1 MRNTITLLSIVLLLV
16 ACNSVKR
23 NEKFLARGNY
33 DQAIALAVKKLQKDK
48 NGKKSAEHI
57 VLLEEAYAKAA
68 AQDTRRIAFL
78 KTENSPEGTREI
90 YNLYND
96 LEYRQ
101 RLLRPLLPIN
111 NPFLGRKAMFVIVD
125 YSNNIIDAKEGYAL
139 SLYQQAK
146 GFMDRNT
153 REDYRKAY
161 TVLENISEL
170 KSNYKDVRTLMEDA
184 HYNGTDF
191 VHVTLNNRT
200 GQLIPQRLERDLL
213 DFSTY
218 NLDDFWTV
226 YHSERQRDINYDFG
240 IVFSFK
246 EIAVSPEKIAE
257 KEYVRKDRVKDGWK
271 YKLDRNGNVVK
282 DSLGNDIKIDVFKDV
297 TARLTVT
304 EQTKSVFV
312 GGDVI
317 YRDLNGGRDIDR
329 FPLSSEFIFENI
341 FAKYRGDK
349 RALTTEDKNLIRY
362 DFIHFPSNE
371 QMVYDAGTDIKA
383 RLSEILKQNSF
394 Y

>member
-1 MRNTITLLSIVLLLV
+1 M
-16 ACNSVKR
+16 
-23 NEKFLARGNY
+23 
-33 DQAIALAVKKLQKDK
+33 
-48 NGKKSAEHI
+48 
-57 VLLEEAYAKAA
+57 
-68 AQDTRRIAFL
+68 
-78 KTENSPEGTREI
+78 
-90 YNLYND
+90 
-96 LEYRQ
+96 
-101 RLLRPLLPIN
+101 
-111 NPFLGRKAMFVIVD
+111 
-125 YSNNIIDAKEGYAL
+125 
-139 SLYQQAK
+139 
-146 GFMDRNT
+146 
-153 REDYRKAY
+153 
-161 TVLENISEL
+161 VLEDITEL

-246 EIAVSPEKIAE
+246 EIAISPEKIAE

-297 TARLTVT
+297 TARVTVT

-317 YRDLNGGRDIDR
+317 YRDLNGGRDMDR

-362 DFIHFPSNE
+362 DFLHFPSNE

>member
-1 MRNTITLLSIVLLLV
+1 MRNTITLLSIVLLV

-33 DQAIALAVKKLQKDK
+33 DQAIELAVKKLQKDK
-48 NGKKSAEHI
+48 NSKKGAEHI

-78 KTENSPEGTREI
+78 ETENSPEGTREI

-111 NPFLGRKAMFVIVD
+111 NPFLGREAKFVLVD
-125 YSNNIIDAKEGYAL
+125 YSKDIIAAKEGYAL

-146 GFMDRNT
+146 GFMARNT

-161 TVLENISEL
+161 MVLEDITEL

-246 EIAVSPEKIAE
+246 EIAISPEKIAE

-282 DSLGNDIKIDVFKDV
+282 DSLGNDIKIAVFKDV
-297 TARLTVT
+297 TARVTVT

-317 YRDLNGGRDIDR
+317 YRDLNGGRDMDR

-362 DFIHFPSNE
+362 DFLHFPSNE

>member
-48 NGKKSAEHI
+48 NGKKGAEHI

-146 GFMDRNT
+146 DFMDRNT